1 MTIWVLFDTAFSSD
15 YDVILSGKLIVSCCM
30 LVGVSYNIYLL
41 INVLNIMN
49 TIHAPR
55 TKFYEIMNQ
64 LDAYMQKK
72 QFPIH
77 LQKRLQFFY
86 KKKFRKFYYRE
97 DEIMGSLSGE
107 RESTVEREVLIW

>member
-1 MTIWVLFDTAFSSD
+1 
-15 YDVILSGKLIVSCCM
+15 
-30 LVGVSYNIYLL
+30 
-41 INVLNIMN
+41 MN

-107 RESTVEREVLIW
+107 RESTVEREVLI